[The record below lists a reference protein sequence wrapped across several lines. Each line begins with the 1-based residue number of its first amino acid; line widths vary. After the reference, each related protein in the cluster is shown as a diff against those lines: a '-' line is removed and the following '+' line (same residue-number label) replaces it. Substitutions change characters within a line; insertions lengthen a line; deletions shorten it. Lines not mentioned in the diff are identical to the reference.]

1 MKKVTILLYS
11 FMLLGLCSCV
21 EDNGNYDYVELAEI
35 TIDGVPETIEVLGY
49 VDNITIDPQIT
60 SSTEGEITANDP
72 NYKFQYR
79 LGYKGMGALGGY
91 DYENMKSL
99 PWIDMTPENGL
110 KLDMLAELEPSTYIC
125 WFTMTDTRNNVVTSK
140 FIDIVVS
147 STTYQGWLVLCN
159 EGAEERARLDMI
171 TEITSTRTETIH
183 NIAKGMPE
191 IHHATGLGFRAT
203 NNGDH
208 IAIFSEEGSYLLD
221 TETLESNAN
230 NEFKLNRFAFPPTN
244 DIKIIKEYAFAANTW
259 GWYTNFCFCFDADGN
274 AYMVGNG
281 QSGGSSYGST
291 MNTLKQGTE
300 PTFRVAPYAGYSWI
314 RPWNSAYQKNALFYD
329 IDNKR
334 FMAFLGTDELQQLE
348 PVDDK
353 TGQATSF
360 QTGKDMVYMEGTR
373 RSNGMVYSILEDE
386 TGTRSIYGINMSG
399 NGFALE
405 EYIEAVDALEFA
417 QAKHFAFHSQ
427 FPLMFY
433 ATDKKLYVY
442 NLGTKIS
449 KELNTGLEASE
460 TITQIKFNLYRNPEY
475 SYLNNQSEEFLNKQY
490 DLIVASYNE
499 SATDNNGGK
508 ITFFDVNGTSDDI
521 SKLEEYTG
529 FARIVDVVYRERTN

>member
-1 MKKVTILLYS
+1 MKKISILYW
-11 FMLLGLCSCV
+11 FMLLGLCSCID
-21 EDNGNYDYVELAEI
+21 DNGNYDYVELAEI
-35 TIDGVPETIEVLGY
+35 TIEGVPETIEVLGY

-79 LGYKGMGALGGY
+79 LGYKGMGSLGGY
-91 DYENMKSL
+91 DYENMKSI
-99 PWIDMTPENGL
+99 PWIDVTPESGL
-110 KLDMLAELEPSTYIC
+110 KLDMLAEFEPNTYIC
-125 WFTMTDTRNNVVTSK
+125 WFTITDTRNNVVTSK
-140 FIDIVVS
+140 FVDIIVS

-159 EGAEERARLDMI
+159 EGDEERARLDMI

-191 IHHATGLGFRAT
+191 VHHATSLGFRGS

-208 IAIFSEEGSYLLD
+208 ISIFSEEGSYLLN

-230 NEFKLNRFAFPPTN
+230 NEFNVNRFVFPPT
-244 DIKIIKEYAFAANTW
+244 DDVKIIKECIFAANTW
-259 GWYTNFCFCFDADGN
+259 GWYTDFCFSFDTDGN
-274 AYMVGNG
+274 AYMIGNG
-281 QSGGSSYGST
+281 QHGGIGYGQA

-300 PTFRVAPYAGYSWI
+300 ASFRVAPCAGFSWI
-314 RPWNSAYQKNALFYD
+314 RPWNSSYQKNALFYD

-334 FMAFLGTDELQQLE
+334 FMAFLGTDENQQME
-348 PVDDK
+348 PVENK
-353 TGQATSF
+353 EGQAASF
-360 QTGKDMVYMEGTR
+360 QTNKNFVYMEGTR
-373 RSNGMVYSILEDE
+373 RSNGMVYTILEDE
-386 TGTRSIYGINMSG
+386 SGTRSIYGINMSG
-399 NGFALE
+399 NGFNLE
-405 EYIEAVDALEFA
+405 EYIDAVDAPEFE

-433 ATDKKLYVY
+433 ATDSKLYVY
-442 NLGTKIS
+442 NLGTKIA
-449 KELNTGLEASE
+449 KELNTGLGASE

-475 SYLNNQSEEFLNKQY
+475 GYLNNQSEEFLNKQY

-508 ITFFDVNGTSDDI
+508 ITFFDVNGTNDDI